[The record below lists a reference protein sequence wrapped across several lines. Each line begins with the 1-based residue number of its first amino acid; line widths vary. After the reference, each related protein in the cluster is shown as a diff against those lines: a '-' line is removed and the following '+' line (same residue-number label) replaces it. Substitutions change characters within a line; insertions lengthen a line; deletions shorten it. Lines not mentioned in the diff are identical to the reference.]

1 MKSGKKEVIF
11 DDEELI
17 FNCGNFLISVKCSV
31 LISSFIPDLFLI
43 SNFKEEADNKDGGAK
58 EDEVIEYNSGEI
70 DITWQPAK
78 ARELVKNGEE
88 TDEEDDEENA
98 IEVEIET
105 N

>member
-1 MKSGKKEVIF
+1 M
-11 DDEELI
+11 
-17 FNCGNFLISVKCSV
+17 
-31 LISSFIPDLFLI
+31 I
-43 SNFKEEADNKDGGAK
+43 SNFKEEADDKDGGDK
-58 EDEVIEYNSGEI
+58 EDEVIEINSGEI

-88 TDEEDDEENA
+88 TDEDNA

>member
-1 MKSGKKEVIF
+1 MEIA
-11 DDEELI
+11 
-17 FNCGNFLISVKCSV
+17 
-31 LISSFIPDLFLI
+31 IP
-43 SNFKEEADNKDGGAK
+43 NEEADDKDGGDK
-58 EDEVIEYNSGEI
+58 EDEVIKINSGEI

>member
-1 MKSGKKEVIF
+1 M
-11 DDEELI
+11 
-17 FNCGNFLISVKCSV
+17 
-31 LISSFIPDLFLI
+31 I

-88 TDEEDDEENA
+88 TDEEDDENNA

>member
-1 MKSGKKEVIF
+1 MF
-11 DDEELI
+11 C
-17 FNCGNFLISVKCSV
+17 FNFFFISE
-31 LISSFIPDLFLI
+31 LFLI
-43 SNFKEEADNKDGGAK
+43 SNFKEEADNKDGGDK
-58 EDEVIEYNSGEI
+58 EDEVIEINSGEI

-88 TDEEDDEENA
+88 TDEENA

>member
-1 MKSGKKEVIF
+1 M
-11 DDEELI
+11 
-17 FNCGNFLISVKCSV
+17 
-31 LISSFIPDLFLI
+31 I
-43 SNFKEEADNKDGGAK
+43 SNFKEEADNKDGGDK
-58 EDEVIEYNSGEI
+58 EDEVIEINSGEI